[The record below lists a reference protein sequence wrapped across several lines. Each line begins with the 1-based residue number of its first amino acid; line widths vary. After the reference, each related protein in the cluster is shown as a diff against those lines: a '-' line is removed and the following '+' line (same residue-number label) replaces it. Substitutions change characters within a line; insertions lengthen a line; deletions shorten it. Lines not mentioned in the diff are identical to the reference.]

1 MLFIPKLKSVP
12 FFVTKTLAAAVLCLL
27 VACGDDVTEQTT
39 EIIQATAVETVETE
53 KDLPKCDST
62 YEGVQVWVK
71 KNSGASICVDGKWT
85 SVYQANYCYT
95 EDLKDSSGYRIVCN
109 GDSIGVVLNGLQ
121 GPQGAKGDSGAVG
134 PRGPKG
140 DSVVVGLPGEG
151 LKGDSG
157 APGLQ
162 GASCGIV
169 SAGATMAIIAC
180 GKDTI
185 TLDLNGHDDIEI
197 ECEEGDDPEDCKYQ
211 SMTLPELTGYTQK
224 GPYNRNT
231 SVVAYE
237 LSDGKTLKQTGNSFQ
252 GQITSDDGLFNIR
265 TVKLASQ
272 YAYLLAE
279 GYYLN
284 EVTGKTSNAPL
295 KLRALTNLSSRKT
308 SNINLLTQLEYDRVV
323 YLVTSEGMK
332 VLEAKRQA
340 QKEIFNAFYINNNK
354 FGYSEDLNV
363 FGGYD
368 GSAALIAV
376 SILLQGERTV
386 SLLSPLLAS
395 ISADLA
401 KNGSWDEGYKRA
413 ELADWISDIDAN
425 LHKTL
430 TFKVFRDNVEGWK
443 LGPVANFEKYLRN
456 FWYQEYGLGDCNA
469 DKAGVVDFA
478 KTADSKY
485 YADNYEDRDSTDVRF
500 ICSDKDSLG
509 NSVGGYYW
517 RHASSMEKDT
527 YKRTVGALN
536 KDSADCYDGDEETC
550 IVMKGRI
557 NKNFVYVYDQAA
569 DNKVIAWRRGMELD
583 SLKELGG
590 CVKERLMTFKTF
602 GSDEYICTYAEE
614 SYKSQ
619 GILHVWQKTTLAT
632 RDTLGWGADE
642 NKSLYKDG
650 ILRPGNLTGSLYVFK
665 ESIGGWR
672 AATSS
677 EVNVIDKTGDWT
689 EWKHWND
696 IKPAT
701 DGTTT
706 RCDDEATECVYDS
719 LGVGWREIS
728 ESEKAIRVGP
738 FWTTCTIKKEGEL
751 NRASNSYG
759 PEYMR
764 KCSNG
769 EWIPADSLEY
779 RYAIK
784 GCTEKL
790 KGSLILRE
798 RLIDLYCDG
807 EHWQIFKDTLKT
819 GRPGEPNYLIV
830 RMGEKMWMAEN
841 LNYSDSVSYT
851 SMKGGSWCYMNSL
864 ANCQKY
870 GRLYSWAAVMDS
882 AKTGCGYGKSCTV
895 GANVQGIC
903 PDGWHVPTKAE
914 WIDVLDFVGEKSLLS
929 SDDWI
934 DTNPKYLTD
943 FYGFSLLP
951 GGRKSE
957 KFSNIH
963 YNVFLWTSDQYSDS
977 ASRAYVAEIRNVTV
991 EGIFAGSFKTDGAYI
1006 RCVKN

>member
-517 RHASSMEKDT
+517 RHASSMEKDV
-527 YKRTVGALN
+527 YGRTETSLTGE
-536 KDSADCYDGDEETC
+536 SADCYVGDETSC
-550 IVMKGRI
+550 SVMKGRI
-557 NKNFVYVYDQAA
+557 NKGLIYVYDISS
-569 DNKVIAWRRGMELD
+569 DGKTMAWRLGTALD
-583 SLKELGG
+583 ANQELGA
-590 CVKERLMTFKTF
+590 CVAQKLNLFQSTT
-602 GSDEYICTYAEE
+602 DNVEYICSLTGEAL
-614 SYKSQ
+614 KTQ
-619 GILHVWQKTTLAT
+619 GIPYAWQEVSMET
-632 RDTLGWGADE
+632 RDTLGWGNDE
-642 NKSLYKDG
+642 KANLYKDG
-650 ILRPGNLTGSLYVFK
+650 VLRSGQESGMYYVYI
-665 ESIGGWR
+665 EALNGWR
-672 AATSS
+672 QATPR
-677 EVNVIDKTGDWT
+677 EYNTYTFTGGDWT
-689 EWKHWND
+689 EWHAWGD
-696 IKPAT
+696 ST
-701 DGTTT
+701 DRAIRTCADGVTT
-706 RCDDEATECVYDS
+706 CVYDS
-719 LGVGWREIS
+719 LGVGWRMPTDQEYAGRYLSNGMVFEDFCTVKAEGVFHLNAKYKCASGVWEPLDEMDRRFRLGCTKKLIGTLFEDRVADFICS
-728 ESEKAIRVGP
+728 ESGWVVFR
-738 FWTTCTIKKEGEL
+738 
-751 NRASNSYG
+751 
-759 PEYMR
+759 
-764 KCSNG
+764 
-769 EWIPADSLEY
+769 
-779 RYAIK
+779 
-784 GCTEKL
+784 
-790 KGSLILRE
+790 
-798 RLIDLYCDG
+798 
-807 EHWQIFKDTLKT
+807 DTLRT
-819 GRPGEPNYLIV
+819 GRFNEPNYLTV
-830 RMGEKMWMAEN
+830 RIGSQVWMAEN
-841 LNYSDSVSYT
+841 LNYSDSVTYT
-851 SMKGGSWCYMNSL
+851 SMKGGSWCYMNSIQ
-864 ANCQKY
+864 NCRTY
-870 GRLYSWAAVMDS
+870 GRLYTWGAAMDS
-882 AKTGCGYGKSCTV
+882 VKTGCGTGTICTL
-895 GANVQGIC
+895 NDQGIC
-903 PDGWHVPTKAE
+903 PAGWRLPKKADFRALDEALDGSCCSTVFDLMAP
-914 WIDVLDFVGEKSLLS
+914 
-929 SDDWI
+929 
-934 DTNPKYLTD
+934 DTWRGVSIEMKDL
-943 FYGFSLLP
+943 YGFSLTAA
-951 GGRKSE
+951 GSKTESFGFNSIG
-957 KFSNIH
+957 N
-963 YNVFLWTSDQYSDS
+963 YTYLWTTDYSSGSYAWARGKQGGFFYDS
-977 ASRAYVAEIRNVTV
+977 PETGDAYSV
-991 EGIFAGSFKTDGAYI
+991 
-1006 RCVKN
+1006 RCVKNNE